1 MYLNTKSLNEM
12 ETQYL
17 SQMRFPSKWK
27 TTSFVRICLFSGME
41 LNILWSFFEDVG
53 IICNR
58 KKILLINLKAKIC
71 LDMAA
76 EVTNEEN
83 LLFIW
88 ELPIKL

>member
-17 SQMRFPSKWK
+17 NQIRFPSKWK
-27 TTSFVRICLFSGME
+27 TTSLVRICLWG
-41 LNILWSFFEDVG
+41 FFEDVG
-53 IICNR
+53 IIYNR

-71 LDMAA
+71 LDMAV

-83 LLFIW
+83 LLFVW

>member
-1 MYLNTKSLNEM
+1 
-12 ETQYL
+12 
-17 SQMRFPSKWK
+17 
-27 TTSFVRICLFSGME
+27 ME

-83 LLFIW
+83 LLFI
-88 ELPIKL
+88 